1 MKSRVFFRMALLGL
15 ATSLFTNCTTMSS
28 RKPASAASV
37 SGPTKNDGKSVATAE
52 NDDLD
57 EYTSE
62 SIADPLEPVN
72 RVTFWVND
80 QLYTVLLR
88 PVSKT
93 YEKVLPKPVR
103 TGVFNVFDN
112 VRFPVRFVNDALQAQ
127 FPRAG
132 QEAGCFFVNTT
143 LGVGGIFRVSDKFP
157 ALADVPPADTGQTFA
172 KWGIGHG
179 FYLVLPVIGPSSAR
193 DGLGLAGDY
202 ALNPVTWVAFFYGSW
217 AWTIPVYATDTVR
230 LMPDKFSAYDAATEN
245 ALDRYLALREAYV
258 QYRRKAVS
266 K

>member
-1 MKSRVFFRMALLGL
+1 MKIRVFFRIALLGL
-15 ATSLFTNCTTMSS
+15 AASLFTSCTTASS
-28 RKPASAASV
+28 RKPVAAS
-37 SGPTKNDGKSVATAE
+37 SMAGSDGKSVATTA

-57 EYTSE
+57 EYAAA

-72 RVTFWVND
+72 RVTFWVNH
-80 QLYTVLLR
+80 QLYTFLLR

-112 VRFPVRFVNDALQAQ
+112 VRFPERFVNDALQAR

-132 QEAGCFFVNTT
+132 QEAGRFLVNTT

-157 ALADVPPADTGQTFA
+157 ALADVPAADTGQTFA

-193 DGLGLAGDY
+193 DGVGLAGDY
-202 ALNPVTWVAFFYGSW
+202 ALNPVAWVGIFYGSW
-217 AWTIPVYATDTVR
+217 AWTIPVSVTDTVR
-230 LMPDKFSAYDAATEN
+230 LMPDKFAAYDAATGN
-245 ALDRYLALREAYV
+245 ALDRYLAVREAYV